1 MIGTVDYIK
10 ENYDYAIAPY
20 SITLSSY
27 VEHALDPNTLMKTA
41 IIFSRCSSSG
51 ALEDRQDT
59 TRQVEDLQ
67 RYATTNGLTI
77 IKTYEEHISGGKS
90 NKERPILQ
98 EALSFC
104 QENHIDIILVSEL
117 SRLGRKCDEILET
130 IKFLK
135 DHHINCFFQK
145 EQLSIFD
152 SEGKEN
158 PYLTIMTAV
167 LGTAAELERQS
178 IYYRLKSGRDKYI
191 RDGGK
196 IGKPKGTG
204 VKTKDKLAI
213 EYKSVIR
220 CLRSGESVRHTAL
233 ITGVSQSTVQRVKKT
248 FSL

>member
-1 MIGTVDYIK
+1 
-10 ENYDYAIAPY
+10 
-20 SITLSSY
+20 
-27 VEHALDPNTLMKTA
+27 MKTA

-51 ALEDRQDT
+51 ALEARQDT

-67 RYATTNGLTI
+67 RYATTNGLEVI
-77 IKTYEEHISGGKS
+77 RIVEEHQSGGKS
-90 NKERPILQ
+90 NKDRPILQ

-104 QENHIDIILVSEL
+104 KDNHIDIILVSEL
-117 SRLGRKCDEILET
+117 SRLGRRCDEILET

-135 DHHINCFFQK
+135 DHHINCYFQK

-152 SEGKEN
+152 TEGKEN

-178 IYYRLKSGRDKYI
+178 IYWRLKSGRDKYI

-196 IGKPKGTG
+196 IGKPTGSG
-204 VKTKDKLAI
+204 VKDKTQLAS
-213 EYKSVIR
+213 EYKSIIR

-233 ITGVSQSTVQRVKKT
+233 ITGYSPSTVQRIKRV

>member
-1 MIGTVDYIK
+1 
-10 ENYDYAIAPY
+10 
-20 SITLSSY
+20 
-27 VEHALDPNTLMKTA
+27 MKSA

-51 ALEDRQDT
+51 ALETRQDT
-59 TRQVEDLQ
+59 TRQVQDLQ
-67 RYATTNGLTI
+67 RYASSNDLSI
-77 IKTYEEHISGGKS
+77 IKTYEEHVSGGKA
-90 NKERPILQ
+90 NKDRPILQ

-135 DHHINCFFQK
+135 DHHINCYFQK

-152 SEGKEN
+152 SEGQEN

-178 IYYRLKSGRDKYI
+178 IYWRLKSGRDLYI
-191 RDGGK
+191 RKGGK
-196 IGKPKGTG
+196 VGKPKGSG
-204 VKTKDKLAI
+204 VKDKAQLSS
-213 EYKSVIR
+213 EYKSIIR
-220 CLRSGESVRHTAL
+220 CLRSGQSVRHTAL
-233 ITGVSQSTVQRVKKT
+233 ITGYSSSTVQRVKKV

>member
-1 MIGTVDYIK
+1 
-10 ENYDYAIAPY
+10 
-20 SITLSSY
+20 
-27 VEHALDPNTLMKTA
+27 MKTA

-51 ALEDRQDT
+51 ALEARQDT

-67 RYATTNGLTI
+67 HYASINGLEVVKI
-77 IKTYEEHISGGKS
+77 VQEHISGGKS
-90 NKERPILQ
+90 NKDRPILQ

-104 QENHIDIILVSEL
+104 LDNSIDIILVSEL

-135 DHHINCFFQK
+135 DHHINCYFLK
-145 EQLSIFD
+145 EQLSIFSQD
-152 SEGKEN
+152 GKEN
-158 PYLTIMTAV
+158 PYLTIMCAV
-167 LGTAAELERQS
+167 LGTAAELERET

-196 IGKPKGTG
+196 VGKPRGSG
-204 VKTKDKLAI
+204 VKDRAQLAT

-248 FSL
+248 FGL